1 MPPCEL
7 SIAGTLSDSKPISGL
22 ARYVPGTAHQSA
34 ARTIGENQSMGVF
47 EAVDFDHHETVAF
60 FDHKSSGL
68 KAIIALH
75 STVLGPACGG
85 TRVYPYSTSDAAL
98 TDVLRLSRGMS
109 YKNAIAD
116 LPLGGGKAVFIG
128 DPAIDKTEARL
139 LAYADAV
146 NTLGGRYITA
156 MDVGMTQRDMPVIAR
171 ATKYV
176 AGFDQTGKSG
186 GDSGPMT
193 ALGVFLG
200 LKAAVKHRLGVDST
214 KGLTVAIQG
223 VGKVGMKVA
232 RQLHAE
238 GAKLIVSD
246 VQRELLDQ
254 AVAEF
259 GAAPVGGDEIVVAEC
274 DVFSP
279 NALGAVLN
287 RDSISRLRA
296 RVVAGAANNQ
306 LARDSD
312 GAELR
317 ARGILYTPD
326 YVINGGGVICVAG
339 QIFDWGNAEIERRV
353 RGIADRL
360 VQIFNRA
367 DQENAP
373 TNVIANRM
381 AEERMARAAQTRHA
395 AE

>member
-1 MPPCEL
+1 
-7 SIAGTLSDSKPISGL
+7 
-22 ARYVPGTAHQSA
+22 
-34 ARTIGENQSMGVF
+34 MGVF
-47 EAVDFDHHETVAF
+47 EAEDFDHHETVTY
-60 FDHKSSGL
+60 FDHKPSGL

-75 STVLGPACGG
+75 SMALGPACGG
-85 TRVYPYSTSDAAL
+85 TRVYPYPTSDAAL

-128 DPAIDKTEARL
+128 DPSTDKTEARL

-146 NTLGGRYITA
+146 NALGGRYITA

-171 ATKYV
+171 GTKYV
-176 AGFDQTGKSG
+176 AGFDQPGKTG

-200 LKAAVKHRLGVDST
+200 LKAAVKHRLGLDST
-214 KGLTVAIQG
+214 KGLTITIQG

-238 GAKLIVSD
+238 GARLIVSD
-246 VQRELLDQ
+246 VQQELLDE
-254 AVAEF
+254 AVQEF
-259 GAAPVGGDEIVVAEC
+259 GAQVVDGEEIIAAEC

-287 RDSISRLRA
+287 KHSIPRLRA
-296 RVVAGAANNQ
+296 RVIAGAANNQ
-306 LARDSD
+306 LGRNSD

-317 ARGILYTPD
+317 ARGILYAPD

-339 QIFDWGNAEIERRV
+339 QIFDWDNAEIERRV
-353 RGIADRL
+353 WAIANRL

-367 DQENAP
+367 DQDDAP
-373 TNVIANRM
+373 TNAVADRM
-381 AEERMARAAQTRHA
+381 AEERMAHAGQTRQA

>member
-1 MPPCEL
+1 MVCALCFLNSAP
-7 SIAGTLSDSKPISGL
+7 
-22 ARYVPGTAHQSA
+22 VPA
-34 ARTIGENQSMGVF
+34 ARKSGRNRSMGVF
-47 EAVDFDHHETVAF
+47 EAEDFDHHETVAF
-60 FDHKSSGL
+60 FDHKPSGL

-75 STVLGPACGG
+75 STALGPACGG
-85 TRVYPYSTSDAAL
+85 TRVYPYKSSDAAV

-128 DPAIDKTEARL
+128 DPATDKTEARL

-146 NTLGGRYITA
+146 NTLGGSYITA

-171 ATKYV
+171 GTKCV
-176 AGFDQTGKSG
+176 AGFDQPGKSG

-200 LKAAVKHRLGVDST
+200 LKAAVKHRLGTDSL

-246 VQRELLDQ
+246 VQRELLDH

-259 GAAPVGGDEIVVAEC
+259 GATVVSGDEIVAAEC

-279 NALGAVLN
+279 NAPGAILN
-287 RDSISRLRA
+287 KASIPR
-296 RVVAGAANNQ
+296 
-306 LARDSD
+306 
-312 GAELR
+312 
-317 ARGILYTPD
+317 
-326 YVINGGGVICVAG
+326 
-339 QIFDWGNAEIERRV
+339 
-353 RGIADRL
+353 
-360 VQIFNRA
+360 
-367 DQENAP
+367 
-373 TNVIANRM
+373 
-381 AEERMARAAQTRHA
+381 
-395 AE
+395 

>member
-1 MPPCEL
+1 
-7 SIAGTLSDSKPISGL
+7 
-22 ARYVPGTAHQSA
+22 
-34 ARTIGENQSMGVF
+34 MGVF
-47 EAVDFDHHETVAF
+47 EADDFDHHETVAY
-60 FDHKSSGL
+60 FDHKPSGL

-75 STVLGPACGG
+75 STALGPACGG
-85 TRVYPYSTSDAAL
+85 TRVYPYPSSDAAL

-128 DPAIDKTEARL
+128 DPATDKTEVRL

-156 MDVGMTQRDMPVIAR
+156 MDVGMTQRDMPVIQR
-171 ATKYV
+171 GTKYV
-176 AGFDQTGKSG
+176 AGFDQPGKSG

-200 LKAAVKHRLGVDST
+200 LKAAVKHRLGADSV
-214 KGLTVAIQG
+214 KGLTIAVQG
-223 VGKVGMKVA
+223 VGKVGMKLA

-238 GAKLIVSD
+238 GATLVVSD
-246 VQRELLDQ
+246 VQRVLLDQ

-259 GAAPVGGDEIVVAEC
+259 GAKVVGGDEIVAVDC

-287 RDSISRLRA
+287 SNTIPRLKA

-306 LARDSD
+306 LAHDSD
-312 GAELR
+312 GAALLE
-317 ARGILYTPD
+317 RGILYAPD

-353 RGIADRL
+353 RAIADRL
-360 VQIFNRA
+360 TQIFNRA

-373 TNVIANRM
+373 TGVIADRM
-381 AEERMARAAQTRHA
+381 AEERMAHAAETRHA

>member
-1 MPPCEL
+1 
-7 SIAGTLSDSKPISGL
+7 
-22 ARYVPGTAHQSA
+22 
-34 ARTIGENQSMGVF
+34 MGVF
-47 EAVDFDHHETVAF
+47 EAEDFDHHETVAY
-60 FDHKSSGL
+60 FDHKPSGL

-75 STVLGPACGG
+75 STALGPACGG
-85 TRVYPYSTSDAAL
+85 TRVYPYATSDAAL

-116 LPLGGGKAVFIG
+116 LPLGGGKAVFVG
-128 DPAIDKTEARL
+128 DPSTDKTEARL

-171 ATKYV
+171 CTKYV
-176 AGFDQTGKSG
+176 AGFDQPGKTG

-214 KGLTVAIQG
+214 TGLTVAIQG

-246 VQRELLDQ
+246 VQHELLDQ

-259 GAAPVGGDEIVVAEC
+259 GARVVDGDEIVAVEC

-287 RDSISRLRA
+287 RNSIPRLRA

-306 LARDSD
+306 LGRDSD

-317 ARGILYTPD
+317 ARGILYAPD

-353 RGIADRL
+353 RAIADRL

-367 DQENAP
+367 DQEDTP
-373 TNVIANRM
+373 TNAIADRM
-381 AEERMARAAQTRHA
+381 AEERMAHVGQTRQA